1 VHMPINNAGVLLVA
15 ADWDTAGAW
24 VIQ

>member
-1 VHMPINNAGVLLVA
+1 MPTNSAGILLVA

-24 VIQ
+24 VIQR